1 MIFINFKFFEKE
13 LFLNKIPL
21 FFSPEKIFLLI
32 GLFFGIVFIILT
44 PPFQVADEST
54 HFWKAYEN
62 SEFKN
67 FGTIMNGVNGDF
79 LPASLSYTIYQLQ
92 DDIPFHSWKKYDI
105 EKTFSFLNYPL
116 TPDEKSYQPV
126 LGVYAPVA
134 YAPQIIAISLGKL
147 LNWSPLALM
156 YLGRLFNF
164 CAWLFLIYLAIQ
176 ITPVGKWVFMALALT
191 PMSLFQAASVS
202 QDAFINGIAFL
213 SIGFFLFLILDKNK
227 KVITSRDM
235 LILCVFIVFLSLSK
249 QIYSSIG
256 LLFLLIPLNKF
267 RNTKDFILKLC
278 FLVGLIMIVNISW
291 QYLTRDLLRDVV
303 VGYGYN
309 LEDQIFFITH
319 NPINFSIIFINTLFN
334 NGSLYLTSFIGNLG
348 WLDTVLPDYI
358 YILGFGVLFFISIV
372 DNDDDKQ
379 LSLRHKVL
387 FCFIIIASILGI
399 FIAQYLIFN
408 PVGAKII
415 IGPVGRYFIPISPL
429 FFLLLR
435 NNKIRLSG
443 NQKNCA
449 YLITVSALSLILL
462 VTSHTIYIRY
472 YSNPFP
478 PSLILGIS
486 SGIICTLMLI
496 FYFLLTKKEEEIKN
510 MSEKNSKN
518 ENLKIILLIL
528 LILMIFSSI
537 LVISIGMG
545 SKLGVSQAD
554 FDQPVGEIYGGMK
567 VGQTFYSPLPNMNE
581 IDVILATYARSN
593 SKDVI
598 FHLRNSPDSK
608 IDIETITVNARQIRD
623 NTYHKFK
630 FSPIK
635 DSANKSYYFFIESPD
650 SVPGD
655 AITLWSS
662 NGDSYSAGTE
672 YFNSIS
678 VARDLTFN
686 VYYTS

>member
-1 MIFINFKFFEKE
+1 VIFINFKFFEKE

-67 FGTIMNGVNGDF
+67 FGTMMNGVNGDF
-79 LPASLSYTIYQLQ
+79 LPASLSYTIYQLK

-429 FFLLLR
+429 LFLLLY
-435 NNKIRLSG
+435 NNTMRLSEK
-443 NQKNCA
+443 QKNYA
-449 YLITVSALSLILL
+449 KLITVLAFIFILL
-462 VTSHTIYIRY
+462 VTTQTIFMRY
-472 YSNPFP
+472 YSNPLP
-478 PSLILGIS
+478 LWVIVGTL
-486 SGIICTLMLI
+486 SGIVCSSI
-496 FYFLLTKKEEEIKN
+496 FLFNFLLTKKGEEVKN
-510 MSEKNSKN
+510 MVDKNSKK
-518 ENLKIILLIL
+518 ESLMIIFLIL
-528 LILMIFSSI
+528 LILSLIIVI
-537 LVISIGMG
+537 LLCTG

-554 FDQPVGEIYGGMK
+554 FNQPVGEIYGGMN

-598 FHLRNSPDSK
+598 FHLRDSPYSK

-630 FSPIK
+630 FSPMK